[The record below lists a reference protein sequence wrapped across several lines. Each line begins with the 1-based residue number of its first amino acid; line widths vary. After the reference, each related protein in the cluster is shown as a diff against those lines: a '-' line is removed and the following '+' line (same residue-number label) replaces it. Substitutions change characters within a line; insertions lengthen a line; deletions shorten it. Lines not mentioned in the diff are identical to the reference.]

1 MPQVSFRVKSN
12 VPVVIQ
18 TLERLR
24 GGFPKIGIDRLFGA
38 AQNLVE
44 RMQKP
49 GSKPPPHIDWDTI
62 RQRTAFFASKGFGG
76 GVPHVRTDKYVRGWS
91 VVSNT
96 KQSVTVMNSMPGAKY
111 ISGLQDGTG
120 QSRMHAGRWTLLR
133 DALDAVLEALPRAL
147 VEALTRFRDR
157 GMRE

>member
-1 MPQVSFRVKSN
+1 MPQVTFRVKSN

-24 GGFPKIGIDRLFGA
+24 GGFPRIGIDRLFNA
-38 AQNLVE
+38 SKALVE

-49 GSKPPPHIDWDTI
+49 GSKPPPHINWDTI
-62 RQRTAFFASKGFGG
+62 RQRTAFFASKGFGAG
-76 GVPHVRTDKYVRGWS
+76 LPFARTDDYVRGWG

-96 KQSVTVMNSMPGAKY
+96 KQSITVTNSTPGAKY
-111 ISGLQDGTG
+111 IGGLQDGTG

-133 DALDAVLEALPRAL
+133 DALDAVVATLPQAL
-147 VEALTRFRDR
+147 VDALTKFRDR